1 MKFKYEDL
9 EIWQISMQLIKPV
22 YKLINNFPKE
32 EMFALSS
39 QGRRSVTSIPLNISE
54 GAGRQSKKDFSCFIN
69 RAITSLQEIDTC
81 LKIAIELD
89 YINKSDYDSLKPTI
103 EKLYFKMI
111 AFNKSLRKEF

>member
-1 MKFKYEDL
+1 MRFKYEDL
-9 EIWQISMQLIKPV
+9 EIWQISMELVGIV
-22 YKLINNFPKE
+22 YKLIEKFPRE

-69 RAITSLQEIDTC
+69 RSVTSLQEVDTC
-81 LKIAIELD
+81 LKIAIKLN
-89 YINKSDYDSLKPTI
+89 YINPKDCSIANPII